1 MFLVNSRYSHF
12 SAALFSSTSKLLHL
26 TRAPLLPKLRGKLAE
41 FLNEDSLKR
50 LRILSSPTCVGLR
63 YNHQINSLRGFSW
76 WHGINQFVLEIEI
89 LITSRCY
96 TRGRICLPSPPNGLN
111 QDIHHLDDL
120 PFHVPPSLKRLSGGT
135 GILTCFPSPTLFSL
149 GLGID

>member
-12 SAALFSSTSKLLHL
+12 SATLLGSISKLFHL
-26 TRAPLLPKLRGKLAE
+26 TRAPLLPKLRGQLAE

-63 YNHQINSLRGFSW
+63 YNHQISSLRGFSW
-76 WHGINQFVLEIEI
+76 WHGINQFILEIEI

-96 TRGRICLPSPPNGLN
+96 TRGRICLPSPPTGLN
-111 QDIHHLDDL
+111 QDFQPLDGL
-120 PFHVPPSLKRLSGGT
+120 PFHVPPSLKRLPGGT
-135 GILTCFPSPTLFSL
+135 GILTCFPSPTPFGL

>member
-12 SAALFSSTSKLLHL
+12 SAALLGSISKLLHL
-26 TRAPLLPKLRGKLAE
+26 TRAPLLPKLRGQLAE

-76 WHGINQFVLEIEI
+76 WHGINQFVLENEI

-96 TRGRICLPSPPNGLN
+96 TRGRICLPSPPTGLN
-111 QDIHHLDDL
+111 QDIQSLDDL

-135 GILTCFPSPTLFSL
+135 GILTCFPSLTPFGLSL
-149 GLGID
+149 GFD